1 MTDVVVVIL
10 WSVVEMLMVGTGALV
25 VRLVSRGRWRAEP
38 TGCNEA
44 RTFGAA
50 GALSFLREGQ
60 RVVTTN
66 GLMFAGLMFYGV
78 LMAMVVVLSNA
89 AL

>member
-25 VRLVSRGRWRAEP
+25 VRLVSRGRWRTEP
-38 TGCNEA
+38 RGCNEA

-60 RVVTTN
+60 RVVTAN

-78 LMAMVVVLSNA
+78 LMAMVVVLWNA